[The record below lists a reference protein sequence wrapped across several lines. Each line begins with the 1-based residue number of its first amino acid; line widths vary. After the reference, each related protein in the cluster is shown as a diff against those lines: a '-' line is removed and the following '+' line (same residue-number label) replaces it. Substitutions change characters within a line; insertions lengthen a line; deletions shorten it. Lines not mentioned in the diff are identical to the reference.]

1 MYNGLADSFPRGW
14 LDANRTTC
22 YHQKKQVLFN
32 FFSILMLFF
41 AFRAEIFPSQSLN
54 FEKFFMAIDNF
65 GESDLFSQWFL
76 KG

>member
-1 MYNGLADSFPRGW
+1 
-14 LDANRTTC
+14 
-22 YHQKKQVLFN
+22 
-32 FFSILMLFF
+32 MLFF

-76 KG
+76 KGWAHTKYVYLWH